1 MFFQI
6 MKIKDFRGDLA
17 DILVEKAALLTL
29 HSATALGF
37 SANDGHRAAWK
48 TQKWSKRMGGYSED
62 QVVNASRPESRM
74 TVRLVTI

>member
-1 MFFQI
+1 

-29 HSATALGF
+29 HSAIALGF

-48 TQKWSKRMGGYSED
+48 THRWSTATS
-62 QVVNASRPESRM
+62 VAV
-74 TVRLVTI
+74 